1 MEVRR
6 RGKHP
11 AAIVWSPLNKRRYHR
26 GPGSPGLHT
35 AARGAAA
42 SGRLPRSD
50 SKRVSSTMNE
60 SPPPPLPY
68 THTQTNKSKISC
80 LSLPALRSY
89 LFVPFSRPPLRLCIR
104 LLGNSCPGIEANNLS
119 FSWKIISFHRY
130 LVHSK
135 ILPSLEIVEN
145 CFFLTLLF
153 TSF

>member
-1 MEVRR
+1 MVRALLEVRR

-60 SPPPPLPY
+60 SPPPPLPH
-68 THTQTNKSKISC
+68 THTRTQVKNFLPFASC
-80 LSLPALRSY
+80 LTLLSLCAVANAPPSSA
-89 LFVPFSRPPLRLCIR
+89 FVSVFWEIR
-104 LLGNSCPGIEANNLS
+104 IRRACPGKANNLS
-119 FSWKIISFHRY
+119 FSWKIISFQRY
-130 LVHSK
+130 SSIRKFCEV
-135 ILPSLEIVEN
+135 
-145 CFFLTLLF
+145 
-153 TSF
+153 